1 MLEKTLG
8 KSLYLRSESV
18 HVHKLGVISENSSIS
33 MKEVTREKSMS
44 GSYSQLHDEALYV
57 ARGEGELSTTVHGG
71 STINFFNSLVDE
83 DRSLAWEGL
92 KGAFLERYW
101 GHGK

>member
-1 MLEKTLG
+1 M
-8 KSLYLRSESV
+8 
-18 HVHKLGVISENSSIS
+18 
-33 MKEVTREKSMS
+33 
-44 GSYSQLHDEALYV
+44 GSRYV